1 MLVTML
7 CDDLYYLVR
16 LYRTQ
21 FSASGSRPQRA
32 FVEHHRIVD
41 AIEAGDAELAELLM
55 RRHVSASRANVVD
68 RYAASL
74 RELEETTA

>member
-1 MLVTML
+1 
-7 CDDLYYLVR
+7 LVR

-21 FSASGSRPQRA
+21 FSASGTRPHRA

-68 RYAASL
+68 RYATILTQQA
-74 RELEETTA
+74 EVTT